1 LQTKII
7 PIDFTAPPQ
16 SIYPQ
21 IESEISEL
29 EIGILV
35 NNVGVGH
42 WVQYFHDFASSS
54 GTAIEELVAC
64 NVLACTKM
72 TAIVLPKMLGRE
84 KGLIINLS
92 STLGRFP
99 TPLMSA
105 YSASKAYVDFFS
117 RSLMGEYANK
127 VRFKAH
133 FNVFYVFKR
142 GIITYFKG
150 IRIQSLCPFFVS
162 TKMTN
167 VPPKFWSPTP
177 TIFVRHALKTIR
189 TQPVSSG
196 YIIHN
201 LQVFIINL

>member
-1 LQTKII
+1 MFLGSIKYPGLQTKII

-21 IESEISEL
+21 IESEISDL

-54 GTAIEELVAC
+54 GAAIEELVAC
-64 NVLACTKM
+64 NILACTKM

-127 VRFKAH
+127 VPFKAH
-133 FNVFYVFKR
+133 FTVFYIFKK
-142 GIITYFKG
+142 GILTYFL
-150 IRIQSLCPFFVS
+150 RAFVS
-162 TKMTN
+162 N
-167 VPPKFWSPTP
+167 LC
-177 TIFVRHALKTIR
+177 VRFSSRLK
-189 TQPVSSG
+189 
-196 YIIHN
+196 
-201 LQVFIINL
+201 